1 MSANSSPSRL
11 SFSLEDLLKRG
22 ELDEA
27 LEARLTFPVAYDND
41 MTHVRGLLKLYFW
54 LADCKLPSAASWT
67 TFANQLT
74 TTDDAV
80 ESLFELTRRMVL
92 GDFWRR
98 QLTGWKELVACLLA
112 ALHLCKD
119 NKHLCAVERI
129 MQAKKKEND
138 DMRRAMW
145 KRDFRKGEHEPLL
158 EDMPRKDV
166 CNESHWQLVGAWLEN
181 NSQFAW
187 GSPLWELLDSLD
199 SCLEHGSMSHWTLE
213 EFKKLEIPPGF
224 KSSAEHKEAARLQ
237 RAMDAEREDE
247 FDLGDV
253 VDDEPVWAEAEA
265 LLARKRKRAAAAGED
280 EVDFSAAACS
290 AADRRLAGDD
300 DDEEDEDDAHEDD
313 SDDRCVRM
321 RTVSRDELH
330 RWGNQEQWNKLAL
343 MRSSIQNLIQV
354 YAEQLQSMNY
364 AGRELAPNLEQA
376 WQDVKPDPE
385 GVIAP
390 AMFPS
395 QSLANFLEAEDAKR

>member
-1 MSANSSPSRL
+1 M
-11 SFSLEDLLKRG
+11 KRG

-27 LEARLTFPVAYDND
+27 LEARLTFPVDHDND
-41 MTHVRGLLKLYFW
+41 VTHVRGLLKLYFW

-80 ESLFELTRRMVL
+80 ESLFQLTRRMVL
-92 GDFWRR
+92 GDFWRK

-112 ALHLCKD
+112 AVYLCKD

-138 DMRRAMW
+138 DMRHAMW
-145 KRDFRKGEHEPLL
+145 MRDFRKGERLEPRL
-158 EDMPRKDV
+158 EEIPRKDV
-166 CNESHWQLVGAWLEN
+166 CNESHWQLVGAWLDE
-181 NSQFAW
+181 NSQHRYPYNSVMYQQYQYT
-187 GSPLWELLDSLD
+187 SPLWEQLDSVEG
-199 SCLEHGSMSHWTLE
+199 CLEHGSLNHWTLKG
-213 EFKKLEIPPGF
+213 FKELEIPPGF

-237 RAMDAEREDE
+237 RAMDAEKDDE

-253 VDDEPVWAEAEA
+253 VDDAAAPAAAPAASESS
-265 LLARKRKRAAAAGED
+265 RKRAREPD
-280 EVDFSAAACS
+280 EPVPDK
-290 AADRRLAGDD
+290 D
-300 DDEEDEDDAHEDD
+300 EDD
-313 SDDRCVRM
+313 SDDRCVQM
-321 RTVSRDELH
+321 RPVSGDELH
-330 RWGNQEQWNKLAL
+330 RWGNQEPWNKLAL

-385 GVIAP
+385 GVVAP

-395 QSLANFLEAEDAKR
+395 QSLANFLDAEDAKR

>member
-1 MSANSSPSRL
+1 MSW
-11 SFSLEDLLKRG
+11 SLEDLLERG
-22 ELDEA
+22 DLEEA
-27 LEARLTFPVAYDND
+27 LEARLTFPVADDND
-41 MTHVRGLLKLYFW
+41 VMHVRGLLKLYFW

-74 TTDDAV
+74 ATDDAV

-112 ALHLCKD
+112 ALYLCNH
-119 NKHLCAVERI
+119 NKHLLAVERI
-129 MQAKKKEND
+129 MKGKKKEND

-145 KRDFRKGEHEPLL
+145 KRDFREGEHEPLL

-166 CNESHWQLVGAWLEN
+166 CNESHWQLVGAWLET
-181 NSQFAW
+181 NSQYRYPCAQRYAS
-187 GSPLWELLDSLD
+187 GRAQLKQYTSPLWELLDSLD
-199 SCLEHGSMSHWTLE
+199 SCLEHGSMLHWTLE

-253 VDDEPVWAEAEA
+253 VDDA
-265 LLARKRKRAAAAGED
+265 AAAAGAP
-280 EVDFSAAACS
+280 AASESSRKRARKP
-290 AADRRLAGDD
+290 DKGGETD
-300 DDEEDEDDAHEDD
+300 EDD
-313 SDDRCVRM
+313 SDDRCVQM
-321 RTVSRDELH
+321 RPVSGDELH
-330 RWGNQEQWNKLAL
+330 RWGNQEPWNKLAL

-376 WQDVKPDPE
+376 WQDVKPDSE
-385 GVIAP
+385 GVVAP

-395 QSLANFLEAEDAKR
+395 QSLGNFLDAEDAKR